1 MGTFW
6 RGILKGSLGPA
17 DNDSRYL
24 LDVHSRDLPGEKTM
38 RRYPDS
44 DEVDLVIVG
53 AGAGGSVLAQR
64 LARRGWR
71 IVVLEAGP
79 FWHPDEDWVSDEAGS
94 HHLYW
99 TQKRIIGGADPIE
112 LGKNNSGRGV
122 GGSMVHYAGYTPRF
136 HPSDFST
143 YTDDGVGADWPIDYA
158 DVLSHYERVEAELPV
173 AGQDW
178 PWGYP
183 HRYPFSPHPISASA
197 DKLMHGAHALGIEMR
212 VGPVGIVNGTF
223 GNRPHCIYRG
233 YCLQGCKV
241 NAKASPYVTHLP
253 DALAHGVEV
262 RSNCMA
268 LRVELD
274 ETSGLASGVT
284 FVAEGQAA
292 HRMQRARFV
301 AVAGYS
307 IETPRLLLAS
317 ASRRFPDGLCN
328 DHDQVGRYVMVQ
340 GASQTAGRWPEELRM
355 YKAPPPEVSS
365 EQFYETDRSRGF
377 ARGFSIQTVSPLP
390 IGWAEHVLADGHW
403 GRALREYMRDYN
415 HWGVIGVL
423 NELLCHPDNR
433 ITLAPE
439 TDPYGQPVARMDYTL
454 SDNDKANIAYST
466 KVITDILHAGDAQDV
481 LTIHRYAHLIGGARM
496 GSAPEVSVV
505 DAQQRTW
512 AVPNLFL
519 SDGSVCPTQGSAN
532 PALTIMALASRLAA
546 GMASGTAMDDDPA
559 VRAGRTPSSVRWARR
574 PTTPVGGGSRR

>member
-6 RGILKGSLGPA
+6 RGVLKGSLGPA

-24 LDVHSRDLPGEKTM
+24 LDVHSRELPGEKTM
-38 RRYPDS
+38 RRYPER

-64 LARRGWR
+64 LARAGWR

-94 HHLYW
+94 HELYW

-136 HPSDFST
+136 HPSDFDT
-143 YTDDGVGADWPIDYA
+143 FTRDGVGADWPIDYQ
-158 DVLSHYERVEAELPV
+158 DVLAHYERVEAELPV

-183 HRYPFSPHPISASA
+183 HRYPFSPHPVSAPA
-197 DKLMHGAHALGIEMR
+197 EKLMHGARALGIEMR

-262 RSNCMA
+262 RAGCMA

-274 ETSGLASGVT
+274 ASSGLARGVCYR
-284 FVAEGQAA
+284 VEGE
-292 HRMQRARFV
+292 RTDRLQRARFV

-317 ASRRFPDGLCN
+317 TSRRHPDGLCN
-328 DHDQVGRYVMVQ
+328 DHDLVGRYVMVQ
-340 GASQTAGRWPEELRM
+340 GAAQTAGRWPEELRM

-365 EQFYETDRSRGF
+365 EQFYETDTSRGF

-403 GRALREYMRDYN
+403 GRAMREYMRDYN
-415 HWGVIGVL
+415 HWGTIGVL
-423 NELLCHPDNR
+423 NELLPHPDNR
-433 ITLAPE
+433 VTLAAE

-466 KVITDILHAGDAQDV
+466 RVITEILHAADAQDV
-481 LTIHRYAHLIGGARM
+481 LTIHRFAHLIGGARM
-496 GSAPEVSVV
+496 GSSPEVSVV
-505 DAQQRTW
+505 DANQRAW

-519 SDGSVCPTQGSAN
+519 ADGSVCPTQGSAN
-532 PALTIMALASRLAA
+532 PALTIMALASRLAER
-546 GMASGTAMDDDPA
+546 MASGAAMDDDPA
-559 VRAGRTPSSVRWARR
+559 ARAGRTRPATGTRLGAQPTVGNRR
-574 PTTPVGGGSRR
+574 